1 MCDANFQCCLHTQY
15 DQGFNPAVCANG
27 EDWIERMRRM
37 KHRLSVAL
45 ELFLLPPLTE
55 QLAKRQLQCVVRI
68 APEQSWSSIVGHW
81 ACTTGWQA
89 NFDSM
94 PSHRRERPLI
104 KWDDKLCN
112 ITNTFFPLHDGW
124 LAAAKLPFWQN
135 AWQFFVSHFVAS
147 RSSFSPCPYG
157 IVGLMFYFD
166 SGGRKA
172 KKCLEQHR
180 KLASYIVNLSN
191 NGWWK
196 HALAWT
202 GRCRTRIGRP
212 TNRWDVQIQMYCRC

>member
-1 MCDANFQCCLHTQY
+1 
-15 DQGFNPAVCANG
+15 
-27 EDWIERMRRM
+27 M

-55 QLAKRQLQCVVRI
+55 QLAKRQLQCVVKI

-112 ITNTFFPLHDGW
+112 ITNKFFPLHDGW

-135 AWQFFVSHFVAS
+135 ARQFFVSHFV
-147 RSSFSPCPYG
+147 
-157 IVGLMFYFD
+157 GLSEFIFPMSLWD
-166 SGGRKA
+166 R
-172 KKCLEQHR
+172 
-180 KLASYIVNLSN
+180 
-191 NGWWK
+191 
-196 HALAWT
+196 
-202 GRCRTRIGRP
+202 RP
-212 TNRWDVQIQMYCRC
+212 NVLL